1 MPRMRTLLVL
11 SLVLAGCSS
20 SNNNTTPPAVDAAVT
35 PDAPAVALTCTNY
48 CNLIVGTATTTGACT
63 GTLAQYGGTT
73 LADAMAHCM
82 GTCAAFPTSAVQSG
96 DTLGCH
102 IYHTMNAAMPGNA
115 ATHCPH
121 AGPGGDAIGSAGVC
135 GDPCTNFCTLVQTT
149 CTGANAAYADM
160 GTCMTACAGFS
171 TTAKYTVD
179 TTTFPS
185 TNPTG
190 NTLACRL
197 YHATNAAVST
207 AAAGTHCAHTKVTSA
222 TCM

>member
-11 SLVLAGCSS
+11 SLVLAGCSDS
-20 SNNNTTPPAVDAAVT
+20 TTNNPPPVDAAVT
-35 PDAPAVALTCTNY
+35 PDAPTVALTCANY
-48 CNLIVGTATTTGACT
+48 CTTITGACT
-63 GTLAQYGGTT
+63 GPLAQFGGSTA
-73 LADAMAHCM
+73 ADATAHCM
-82 GTCAAFPTSAVQSG
+82 GTCAAFMNVATQTG

-102 IYHTMNAAMPGNA
+102 LYHAMNASMAGNA

-121 AGPGGDAIGSAGVC
+121 AGPGGDVLGSAGVC

-160 GTCMTACAGFS
+160 GTCMSACAGFS
-171 TTAKYTVD
+171 TTNKYVVD
-179 TTTFPS
+179 TTAFPS

-197 YHATNAAVST
+197 YHATNAAVSAT
-207 AAAGTHCAHTKVTSA
+207 AAGTHCAHTKATSA
-222 TCM
+222 VCM